1 MNGIKTVL
9 FLSCMISK
17 LCSPQE
23 FLFKEVSDNLI
34 FEDVTFQISCS
45 DVILPLS
52 KPVPKSVGR
61 GKDSR
66 VFAYEL
72 SLKGLVPIFVSKR
85 DLKNDEHYYY
95 YYNPFNYYL
104 STSSLRNQIG
114 RKSAFDCNV
123 RLLLDEVN
131 TSPVAYLL
139 WNDFEDKE
147 SGTRYLKISNLSKCE
162 LRKYLDNA
170 IIYPYIA
177 VIIFTKDKIYVKS
190 DGDRVFRRYLR
201 TR

>member
-1 MNGIKTVL
+1 MNGIKTGL
-9 FLSCMISK
+9 FLFCMISK
-17 LCSPQE
+17 LCSSQE
-23 FLFKEVSDNLI
+23 FLFKEVSDDLI
-34 FEDVTFQISCS
+34 FEDVTFQILCS

-61 GKDSR
+61 GKDPR

-72 SLKGLVPIFVSKR
+72 SLKGLVPIFVFKR

-95 YYNPFNYYL
+95 YYNPFNYYF

-114 RKSAFDCNV
+114 RESSFDYNV

-201 TR
+201 TS